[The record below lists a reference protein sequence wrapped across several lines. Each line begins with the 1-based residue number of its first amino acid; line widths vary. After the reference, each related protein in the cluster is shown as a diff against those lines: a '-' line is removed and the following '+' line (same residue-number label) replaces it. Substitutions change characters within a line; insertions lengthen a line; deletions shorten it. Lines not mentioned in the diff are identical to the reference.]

1 MSAADASGER
11 PALTPEQRERVE
23 HAVRQV
29 CAEREHRETARVV
42 AVFALEERSKQRR
55 ALLVAAVAA
64 IVGAATVIVALV
76 CLAVLALRLAGGVR

>member
-29 CAEREHRETARVV
+29 CAELDRETARVV

-76 CLAVLALRLAGGVR
+76 CLAVLALRLAGGAS

>member
-11 PALTPEQRERVE
+11 PALTPEQR
-23 HAVRQV
+23 
-29 CAEREHRETARVV
+29 
-42 AVFALEERSKQRR
+42 ERSKQRR

-76 CLAVLALRLAGGVR
+76 CLAVLALRLAGGAS